1 MATRALLLFLTV
13 MLAGCAGYGIPA
25 TDNPDTK
32 LSQADYLMNGAGRIM
47 QARRMTE
54 QAMMIFEERKD
65 EAGLARAYREYGLV
79 ALAGGMGDDPVILRD
94 PKVPFQPRPG
104 DLRDA
109 EIHLKHARDLSAE
122 TRQPDLVA
130 NIDFVLGNMEVMRG
144 NPPAACPY
152 YDRAIQD
159 FGDAKAQR
167 PDAKFEL
174 PPGIKDP
181 VEFVVRA
188 KREAGC
194 SSAQT
199 E

>member
-1 MATRALLLFLTV
+1 MATRPLLLVLIL
-13 MLAGCAGYGIPA
+13 MLAGCEGVGIPA
-25 TDNPDTK
+25 TNNPDTK
-32 LSQADYLMNGAGRIM
+32 LGQADYLMNGAGRIM

-54 QAMMIFEERKD
+54 EAIAIFDERKD
-65 EAGLARAYREYGLV
+65 EAGLGRAYREYGLV
-79 ALAGGMGDDPVILRD
+79 ALAGGLGDDPIILRN

-109 EIHLKHARDLSAE
+109 ELHLKHARDLLAR

-130 NIDFVLGNMEVMRG
+130 NVDFVLGNMEVMRG

-159 FGDAKAQR
+159 FADAKAQR

-174 PPGIKDP
+174 PPGVSDP
-181 VEFVVRA
+181 VDFVVRA
-188 KREAGC
+188 KGEAGC
-194 SSAQT
+194 PPAQSR
-199 E
+199 